1 MANKT
6 RPAGF
11 YFVRWEDKRKSLFRL
26 PSEEWDIVEL
36 VEDDF
41 WFSTATTARSYDDD
55 FAEIGPR
62 VQTPEEIAAAIDAM
76 REACA
81 CLVEDVE
88 NDAGPLTVADRIR
101 TLMTV
106 APRIRAGAAVTAGF
120 TTAQM
125 VEWLERQERRGRAI
139 ARAIAVRL
147 TDPPPWQP
155 PEVPT

>member
-1 MANKT
+1 MTDKT

-11 YFVRWEDKRKSLFRL
+11 YFVKWEDG
-26 PSEEWDIVEL
+26 EDWDIVEL

-55 FAEIGPR
+55 LQPARLPATMAPAEIGPR

-88 NDAGPLTVADRIR
+88 NDAGPLTVAARIR

-106 APRIRAGAAVTAGF
+106 APRIRTLV
-120 TTAQM
+120 
-125 VEWLERQERRGRAI
+125 L
-139 ARAIAVRL
+139 
-147 TDPPPWQP
+147 P
-155 PEVPT
+155 